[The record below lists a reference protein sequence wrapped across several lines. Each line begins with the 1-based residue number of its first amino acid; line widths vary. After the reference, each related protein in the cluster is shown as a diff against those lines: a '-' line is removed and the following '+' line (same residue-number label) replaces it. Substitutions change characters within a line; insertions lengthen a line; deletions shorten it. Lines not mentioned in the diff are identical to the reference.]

1 MILPGLLIALFL
13 LVLSYATAAY
23 TAGGRTQDQ
32 AFVDVPALL
41 CLLLPLLGYV
51 LVCGY
56 KPLWTGL
63 SAILRRPAQ
72 SQTDVANYFRNL
84 TICILAFGIV
94 VPMTLSCLCLYPLGD
109 LEIRKQ
115 MLPTAML
122 LFFYSGWLALLVSV
136 PIASRFSGGDL
147 GFSLRRFLPVAALLG
162 CCFLFPV
169 FTGTCLLWLNVLP
182 MDMLRQINDCVDTAN
197 LLHFLVF
204 FCDFPSFSAVLGMLI
219 ACRLAMGKL
228 QNRYDWIPICV
239 LIGVLW
245 SLLGISVMLTDLK
258 PEMFLIGCMVSAITT
273 LYAFIF
279 AIAILVNRSWFF
291 TITGAVLAVCIGI
304 SEIVSP
310 RFFTTLIEFV
320 IVIAFCCVVGRFCD
334 LCYLAVTRY
343 ESFGDMFRK
352 HKVYWG
358 IVLLLILLV
367 ILSVFVWLLWG
378 NPIRF

>member
-13 LVLSYATAAY
+13 LVLSCSIGEST
-23 TAGGRTQDQ
+23 RIQ
-32 AFVDVPALL
+32 ALVDMPALL

-63 SAILRRPAQ
+63 SALLRRPAQ

-84 TICILAFGIV
+84 TVCILAFGTA
-94 VPMTLSCLCLYPLGD
+94 VPITLSCLCLYPWGD

-115 MLPTAML
+115 MLTTAML
-122 LFFYSGWLALLVSV
+122 LFFYSGWLALLFSV
-136 PIASRFSGGDL
+136 PIASRFSDGDL
-147 GFSLRRFLPVAALLG
+147 GFRLRRFLPIAALLG

-169 FTGTCLLWLNVLP
+169 FTGTCLLWLNVRP
-182 MDMLRQINDCVDTAN
+182 VDMLRQINDCVDTTN

-204 FCDFPSFSAVLGMLI
+204 FQDFPSFAAVLGMLI
-219 ACRLAMGKL
+219 ACRLGMGKL

-245 SLLGISVMLTDLK
+245 TLLGMSLMLRDLQ
-258 PEMFLIGCMVSAITT
+258 PETFLIGCMVSAITT

-279 AIAILVNRSWFF
+279 AIAVLVNRSWFF
-291 TITGAVLAVCIGI
+291 TITGAVLAVCI
-304 SEIVSP
+304 SVSVTMSAEPDALTIVVMA
-310 RFFTTLIEFV
+310 FV
-320 IVIAFCCVVGRFCD
+320 FCCMLGGFCD
-334 LCYLAVTRY
+334 ICYFSVTQY

-352 HKVYWG
+352 HNIYWG
-358 IVLLLILLV
+358 IALLLVLWTILCVLCV
-367 ILSVFVWLLWG
+367 LWG
-378 NPIRF
+378 IVNVV